1 LWATAQQ
8 PDGGGGPGPRGESDS
23 TLDLVV
29 TGSIRQAARALG
41 VHHNSVQH
49 RIAQAERVFG
59 FGLSDVYGR
68 NRLFLALTLRR
79 IRQTHGMV

>member
-1 LWATAQQ
+1 
-8 PDGGGGPGPRGESDS
+8 
-23 TLDLVV
+23 
-29 TGSIRQAARALG
+29 
-41 VHHNSVQH
+41 VHHNSAQH